1 MQVSRGVAIAVQYVL
16 DEVIPPRLRDSKLLM
31 YPLMRLILKAQA
43 REFMSFK
50 DYFFRAS
57 PQQIADLYARVEEVG
72 SLQGESD
79 LNKRSVQRI
88 MELIS
93 GRDVLE
99 VGCGRGYL
107 AGVMATKHPVT
118 ASDIV
123 LTDGVAERYPDVSF
137 VVSDIE
143 NLHFADNA
151 FETVVCTHTLEHTKN
166 LHRAI
171 SELRRVG
178 SKELIVVVP
187 RQRPYK
193 YTFSLHSHFFPY
205 RWSLESAF
213 GGRDSAQIER
223 HGDWLYYERLDQ
235 ER

>member
-1 MQVSRGVAIAVQYVL
+1 M
-16 DEVIPPRLRDSKLLM
+16 
-31 YPLMRLILKAQA
+31 
-43 REFMSFK
+43 
-50 DYFFRAS
+50 
-57 PQQIADLYARVEEVG
+57 
-72 SLQGESD
+72 
-79 LNKRSVQRI
+79 
-88 MELIS
+88 
-93 GRDVLE
+93 
-99 VGCGRGYL
+99 
-107 AGVMATKHPVT
+107 
-118 ASDIV
+118 
-123 LTDGVAERYPDVSF
+123 
-137 VVSDIE
+137 
-143 NLHFADNA
+143 
-151 FETVVCTHTLEHTKN
+151 VCTHTLEHTKN